1 MMNARLWLPPR
12 ARNSGGTTGGE
23 ILWDRKLAGMTIRL
37 TVAQEHLITE

>member
-1 MMNARLWLPPR
+1 MPGFGSLLARATVEEQL
-12 ARNSGGTTGGE
+12 GGE